1 MHVLVTG
8 VGGFVGSRLARHLVA
23 RGERVSG
30 TYFEAAPA
38 IAPMAG
44 TANAPG
50 TAGLAGLAGVR
61 AYEANLLDV
70 RSMARVIREADP
82 DAVVHLA
89 GLSHVGDSWAHMP
102 EYFQVNVLGTE
113 NLLAAAAGRRVIVAS
128 SAEVYG
134 AVPESEQPIHERR
147 ELAPNTP
154 YALTKAAAERLA
166 LARGAV
172 VTRSFNLV
180 GRGQSA
186 RFALPA
192 FASQLAA
199 IARGEREAVLRV
211 GNLSARRDFVHVDDG
226 VEAYGLLAG
235 RGEAGEVYNLAS
247 GRAWSIGE
255 ALERL
260 MAISGVRARI
270 EVDPAR
276 MRAVDL
282 PLLVGDAGRLRALGW
297 QPRRGLDD
305 ALADLWAEA
314 GGGGVRAS
322 A

>member
-8 VGGFVGSRLARHLVA
+8 VGGFVGSRLARLLLAH
-23 RGERVSG
+23 GERVSG
-30 TYFEAAPA
+30 TFFEETPA
-38 IAPMAG
+38 LSA
-44 TANAPG
+44 
-50 TAGLAGLAGVR
+50 AGVTL
-61 AYEANLLDV
+61 YEADVLDAAALAEAV
-70 RSMARVIREADP
+70 RAADP

-89 GLSHVGDSWAHMP
+89 GLTHVGESWNRIP
-102 EYFQVNVLGTE
+102 EYFRVNVLGTE
-113 NLLAAAAGRRVIVAS
+113 NLLAAAAGRRVVVAS

-134 AVPESEQPIHERR
+134 AVPESEQPIGEQR
-147 ELAPNTP
+147 ELAPRTP

-166 LARGAV
+166 LGRGAMV
-172 VTRSFNLV
+172 ARSFNLA
-180 GRGQSA
+180 GPGQSP

-192 FASQLAA
+192 FAAQLAA

-226 VEAYGLLAG
+226 IEAYRLLVERG
-235 RGEAGEVYNLAS
+235 RPGEVYNLAS
-247 GRAWSIGE
+247 GRAFSLAE
-255 ALERL
+255 ALDRL
-260 MAISGVRARI
+260 MAISQVRARI
-270 EVDPAR
+270 EIDPAR

-282 PLLVGDAGRLRALGW
+282 PLLRGDAGRLRALGW

-314 GGGGVRAS
+314 SGGGGAVRAS